1 MEFKIELPKNVKF
14 IIDKF
19 KENGF
24 ESYAVGGCVRD
35 SLINR
40 KVNDW
45 DITTNAKPE
54 DTINIFEKTVPTGIK
69 HGTVTVILDKEN
81 FEVTTYRIDG
91 EYKDGRHP
99 EEVQF
104 VSELKEDLSRRD
116 FTINAMAYNE
126 ENGLIDYFKGLE
138 DLDNKIIRAV
148 GNADKRFEEDALRM
162 LRAIRFAAQLGFEI
176 EESTKNFGS
185 MKKNVIN
192 NICSITKIQLEE
204 FFKELWTKY
213 KKAKVNPG
221 EAVGAVAGQS
231 IGEPATQ
238 MTLKT
243 FHFAGVASM
252 NITSGI
258 PRIKEIINYTQKIST
273 PVIYAKL
280 IQEDDVTAARIV
292 KGRIEKI
299 KLERVCEYIKEI
311 ISPEGCY
318 IKVKLDE
325 KYINSSH
332 LEITIQK
339 VREALLL
346 NKKKLN
352 LKLRENHIIIKN
364 NKKLIIYPPETDRN
378 YLYFS
383 LEVMMKNLP
392 EIVISGISTVNRV
405 VINKKDK
412 DEKKYMLAI
421 EGTGLLDVMKTDGI
435 DYKHCT
441 SNNIGENRSGKKI
454 NNI

>member
-162 LRAIRFAAQLGFEI
+162 LRAIRFAAQLGFKI
-176 EESTKNFGS
+176 EESTKKGIKNLS
-185 MKKNVIN
+185 DNIKNVSIERIRVEFDKIILSNPMYIN
-192 NICSITKIQLEE
+192 ELISSGLLKHFLNELCLCKGVEQQNPHHIYDVLTHILKSAENIEPVLHLRLTMILHDICKPQCKTVDEKGIGHFYGHDLASADKAFEILKRMKYDNDTINKVVTLIKSHDRDIKTRKSIRKLLSLIGEE
-204 FFKELWTKY
+204 LFRDLLKV
-213 KKAKVNPG
+213 KKADALAQNPK
-221 EAVGAVAGQS
+221 
-231 IGEPATQ
+231 
-238 MTLKT
+238 LY
-243 FHFAGVASM
+243 
-252 NITSGI
+252 
-258 PRIKEIINYTQKIST
+258 KEKEE
-273 PVIYAKL
+273 KL
-280 IQEDDVTAARIV
+280 IES
-292 KGRIEKI
+292 E
-299 KLERVCEYIKEI
+299 
-311 ISPEGCY
+311 
-318 IKVKLDE
+318 
-325 KYINSSH
+325 
-332 LEITIQK
+332 
-339 VREALLL
+339 
-346 NKKKLN
+346 KKLN
-352 LKLRENHIIIKN
+352 EIIETKECFTIKDLAIDGRDLIALGIKPGKDIGIILNKLLDKVIENPNLNNKEVLINIIK
-364 NKKLIIYPPETDRN
+364 
-378 YLYFS
+378 
-383 LEVMMKNLP
+383 
-392 EIVISGISTVNRV
+392 
-405 VINKKDK
+405 
-412 DEKKYMLAI
+412 
-421 EGTGLLDVMKTDGI
+421 
-435 DYKHCT
+435 
-441 SNNIGENRSGKKI
+441 
-454 NNI
+454 